1 MGFLKDLPIVSEYVL
16 PAVDIALL
24 AFLFF
29 KLYELL
35 KETHAIQLLRGAVI
49 LALVYA
55 LAWFLRLSTLLWILE
70 LIAPGIFIG
79 VAIVFQPELRNIFI
93 RIGQR
98 EIFSGKTGR
107 KPFRVE
113 AALNAALVLSA
124 SKRGAL
130 VVFVRKVG
138 LKNIV
143 ETGTRINAEL
153 SSSLILTI
161 FDHDG
166 PLHDGAIVIQGER
179 ISAAGCF
186 LPLSDQS
193 DIRGTFGTRHRAALG
208 IAEETDAVVLAV
220 SEETG
225 ALSLAYDG
233 NMFYDLEEVELR
245 RRLHEVLGLG
255 FSEMVE
261 SGAV

>member
-1 MGFLKDLPIVSEYVL
+1 LGFLKDLPIVSEFVL
-16 PAVDIALL
+16 PAIDIALL

-35 KETHAIQLLRGAVI
+35 EETRAIQLLRGAVI
-49 LALVYA
+49 LALIYA
-55 LAWFLRLSTLLWILE
+55 LAWILRLSTLLWILE

-79 VAIVFQPELRNIFI
+79 VAIVFQPELRNIFT

-98 EIFSGKTGR
+98 ELFSGKTR
-107 KPFRVE
+107 QKPLRVE
-113 AALNAALVLSA
+113 TVLNAAMVLSA
-124 SKRGAL
+124 RNRGAL

-138 LKNIV
+138 LKNIIG
-143 ETGTRINAEL
+143 TGTQINADL

-166 PLHDGAIVIQGER
+166 PLHDGAIVIQRGR

-186 LPLSDQS
+186 LPLSNQP
-193 DIRGTFGTRHRAALG
+193 DIRGSFGTRHRAALG

-233 NMFYDLEEVELR
+233 SMFYDLSEAELR
-245 RRLHEVLGLG
+245 RRLHEILSSGPP
-255 FSEMVE
+255 EMLDGGTV
-261 SGAV
+261 